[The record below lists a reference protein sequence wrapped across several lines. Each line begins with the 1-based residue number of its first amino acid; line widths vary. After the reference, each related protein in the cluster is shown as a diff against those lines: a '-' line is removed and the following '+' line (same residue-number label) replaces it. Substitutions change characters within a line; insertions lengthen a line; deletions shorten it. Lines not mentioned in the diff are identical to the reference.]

1 MSNYTLLIADDEAI
15 ECAGIAGLV
24 QEGFPQIRVLP
35 SVHSSLEL
43 IWSARKYHPDIIL
56 ADINMPGMS
65 GLEALELLQ
74 KEGIHAKIIINTAY
88 SYFSYAKKAVS
99 LGAVDYLVKPMDRE
113 AFGQIMEKIIWEL
126 EQEKLK
132 NKQEEMD
139 KLAFQKMLEVAGKAV
154 ISSVILGRPN
164 TEELTIWLENMGHT
178 YWGGFF
184 VAAKL
189 WEKEVQKKTQREN
202 YFSDRRERL
211 LCRIQEISEPIL
223 KLESPLLSK
232 RYNGMILWFFFPE
245 EGIGSDNYQSWV
257 SASLNRLSEE
267 VQNNCGAVLQFGVSG
282 WHYDYEE
289 MHYAYLEAV
298 TAVNSAADGEVVL
311 FKPLGRMGKNLRMA
325 EQNVEQL
332 AAYASAHDL
341 ENCRAFLYLQ
351 MQIWQGCGLN
361 QIEYMVLL
369 TRLMQECS
377 RRVCG
382 YTLYSWGQ
390 LRAAAVQA
398 KDLEELADMMVSLLD
413 GLSVLE
419 DKGNTRIAYVCRSL
433 RYIEEHFT
441 ENISLDM
448 TAENLGISS
457 FYLSRI
463 LTQILQTSFVELL
476 TGARI
481 NHAVEQIAA
490 QDAMTRNLL
499 QKSGYQSAAYFYKVF
514 KKTTGMTV
522 GEMRDFYRNAGDGNV

>member
-113 AFGQIMEKIIWEL
+113 AFGQIMEKIIREL

-223 KLESPLLSK
+223 KLESH
-232 RYNGMILWFFFPE
+232 
-245 EGIGSDNYQSWV
+245 
-257 SASLNRLSEE
+257 
-267 VQNNCGAVLQFGVSG
+267 C
-282 WHYDYEE
+282 
-289 MHYAYLEAV
+289 
-298 TAVNSAADGEVVL
+298 
-311 FKPLGRMGKNLRMA
+311 
-325 EQNVEQL
+325 
-332 AAYASAHDL
+332 
-341 ENCRAFLYLQ
+341 
-351 MQIWQGCGLN
+351 
-361 QIEYMVLL
+361 
-369 TRLMQECS
+369 
-377 RRVCG
+377 
-382 YTLYSWGQ
+382 
-390 LRAAAVQA
+390 
-398 KDLEELADMMVSLLD
+398 
-413 GLSVLE
+413 
-419 DKGNTRIAYVCRSL
+419 
-433 RYIEEHFT
+433 
-441 ENISLDM
+441 
-448 TAENLGISS
+448 
-457 FYLSRI
+457 
-463 LTQILQTSFVELL
+463 
-476 TGARI
+476 
-481 NHAVEQIAA
+481 
-490 QDAMTRNLL
+490 
-499 QKSGYQSAAYFYKVF
+499 
-514 KKTTGMTV
+514 
-522 GEMRDFYRNAGDGNV
+522 